1 MLLVKFS
8 SGRQLDRP
16 TQKINEMQYDVTLR
30 HQIHFACSVVDWYFE
45 QNMLNN
51 FWYSS
56 LTLLQLFL
64 Y

>member
-30 HQIHFACSVVDWYFE
+30 NQIRFACSVVDWYFE

-51 FWYSS
+51 FWYLS